1 MNKQFLLTIF
11 FCIYSIMSFAQ
22 IYNQAGSNIY
32 FSKEDSIFFN
42 GDDII
47 NSGNIYID
55 SATIYTD
62 ASIIN
67 TGDTALIDNTE
78 SNIVLQGDSTQNIKM
93 SGSSIH
99 NLTINKSANSK
110 AKINGNTTVNG
121 NINMVKGFLAVEN
134 INDTLKLGSTA
145 TVTGES
151 DSAYIRGNLEVSRVV
166 NGNSSNFGGIGL
178 TIDASANNVNLGSII
193 VTRIAGNNL
202 PISSSGYTSIDRVWK
217 IEPTIQ
223 PTDTI
228 SLTLQWLADNDNGV
242 DISNANVWYTVDEG
256 VTWQPYQRT
265 FDASTTRTVTF
276 GIDHFSYWTVGDIG
290 LPFPINLLNLKA
302 TLLPNQ
308 KGLIEW
314 TTSSEMNNDYFEVE
328 KMESFN
334 RFNVIGKAKGAGN
347 STQINNYSL
356 IDNNVKIGTN
366 YYRLKQIDF
375 NGAFTYSDIV
385 SLYKDNE
392 RIVLM
397 YPNPSTTSVTINI
410 SEVSSISPAEIT
422 FINALGQ
429 EVSKITTIMNDNNIN
444 VSNLASGTYT
454 VAINMKKKISYHKL
468 VKE

>member
-1 MNKQFLLTIF
+1 MNKKLIFVLF
-11 FCIYSIMSFAQ
+11 FCFYSLMSFAQ
-22 IYNQAGSNIY
+22 TYNQAGSSIY

-42 GDDII
+42 NDHIV
-47 NSGNIYID
+47 NSGKMYLD
-55 SATIYTD
+55 SSTIYTN
-62 ASIIN
+62 ANIIN
-67 TGDTALIDNTE
+67 VEDTAIIDNNN
-78 SNIVLQGDSTQNIKM
+78 SSFVLHGDSVQDINM
-93 SGSSIH
+93 NGSSIN
-99 NLTINKSANSK
+99 NLIIDKGLGSK
-110 AKINGNTTVNG
+110 AKINGNTVVRG
-121 NINMVKGFLAVEN
+121 NINMVNGFLTVEN
-134 INDTLKLGSTA
+134 TSDTLKLSPTA

-151 DSAYIRGNLEVSRVV
+151 DNHYIKGNLENTKII

-178 TIDASANNVNLGSII
+178 TIDASANNVNLGSIV

-202 PISSSGYTSIDRVWK
+202 PITASGYTSIDRVWK
-217 IEPTIQ
+217 IEPSIQ

-242 DISNANVWYTVDEG
+242 NLSEANVWYTVDNG
-256 VTWQPYQRT
+256 VTWQAYKDT
-265 FDASTTRTVTF
+265 FDASINRTITF
-276 GIDHFSYWTVGDIG
+276 GIDHFSYWTVGGTG

-302 TLLPNQ
+302 TLLANQ

-314 TTSSEMNNDYFEVE
+314 TTSSEINNNYFEVE

-334 RFNVIGKAKGAGN
+334 HFNVIGKVKGAGN

-356 IDNNVKIGTN
+356 IDDNVKIGTN

-375 NGAFTYSDIV
+375 NGTFTYSDIV

-397 YPNPSTTSVTINI
+397 YPNPSITSVTINI

-429 EVSKITTIMNDNNIN
+429 EVLKTTTIVNDNNIN